1 MLCALQL
8 FDQDQSGSLETSE
21 VFDVLQKTGANW
33 DLREERSTLWYSHS
47 HFLSTQCGLWGF
59 GLFMC
64 PFCVHCRTLQVEDL
78 FKDMDTDGSGTI
90 DKDEFTVFVKM
101 ASAHK

>member
-1 MLCALQL
+1 M
-8 FDQDQSGSLETSE
+8 
-21 VFDVLQKTGANW
+21 FDVLQKTGANW

-47 HFLSTQCGLWGF
+47 HFLSTLMWSVAI

-64 PFCVHCRTLQVEDL
+64 PFCVDCRTLQVEDL
-78 FKDMDTDGSGTI
+78 FKEMDTDGSGTI

-101 ASAHK
+101 ASANK

>member
-1 MLCALQL
+1 M
-8 FDQDQSGSLETSE
+8 
-21 VFDVLQKTGANW
+21 VFTFAFPVHPTWSVAI
-33 DLREERSTLWYSHS
+33 
-47 HFLSTQCGLWGF
+47 

-64 PFCVHCRTLQVEDL
+64 PFCVHCRTLQVAEL
-78 FKDMDTDGSGTI
+78 FKEIDTDGSGTI

>member
-8 FDQDQSGSLETSE
+8 FDEDQSGSLETSE

-47 HFLSTQCGLWGF
+47 HFLSTLMWSVAI

-64 PFCVHCRTLQVEDL
+64 PFCVHCRTLQVAEL
-78 FKDMDTDGSGTI
+78 FKEIDTDGSGTI

-101 ASAHK
+101 ASANK